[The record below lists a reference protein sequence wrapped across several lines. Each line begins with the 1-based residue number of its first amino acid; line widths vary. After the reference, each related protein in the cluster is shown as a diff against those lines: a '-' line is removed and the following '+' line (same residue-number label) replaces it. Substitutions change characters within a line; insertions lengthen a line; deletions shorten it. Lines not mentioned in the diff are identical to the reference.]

1 MLTACLPL
9 VACTTVDRSSISPAQ
24 GAYLDAVSGLGGYD
38 QDKLETGS
46 VLCQLWTDLIAEGS
60 GLPTGLAVERS
71 AVERKGASGP
81 NAEAYANAANS
92 HLCPGV
98 RQDARVLYNSRDH
111 SYLDDGDVDP
121 PPESGYDYQFGD

>member
-1 MLTACLPL
+1 MAACLPL
-9 VACTTVDRSSISPAQ
+9 VACTTVDRASVTPAQ
-24 GAYLDAVSGLGGYD
+24 GEYLDAVSVLGGYD

-46 VLCQLWTDLIAEGS
+46 VLCQLWTDLIAEDR

-81 NAEAYANAANS
+81 NTEAYANAANTY
-92 HLCPGV
+92 LCPGV

-111 SYLDDGDVDP
+111 SYVDDGGGDP
-121 PPESGYDYQFGD
+121 PPEIGYDYQFGD